1 MKGQLLVKQRQQA
14 KLLTEKLTG
23 TEINLEQTETETF
36 DLLSRSIS
44 NLRKDRSV
52 PLFGWLAN

>member
-52 PLFGWLAN
+52 PLFG